1 MCTSMVLVFV
11 VTYFALVTIFLFV
24 VEGVNLRDGVVMIS
38 LFMKIDFI
46 HTSFITSIQYLIV
59 VFPTD
64 NVDFTFSKS
73 SQLFHV
79 I

>member
-46 HTSFITSIQYLIV
+46 HISFITSIQYLIV

>member
-11 VTYFALVTIFLFV
+11 VTYFASVTIFLFV

-46 HTSFITSIQYLIV
+46 HISFITSIQYLIV

-73 SQLFHV
+73 SQVFHV